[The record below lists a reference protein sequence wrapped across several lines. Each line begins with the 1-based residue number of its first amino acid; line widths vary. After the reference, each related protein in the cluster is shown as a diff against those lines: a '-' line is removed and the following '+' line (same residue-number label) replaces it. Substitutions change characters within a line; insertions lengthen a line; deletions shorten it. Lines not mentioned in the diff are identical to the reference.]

1 MDLWSL
7 FSSFGDWN
15 WVIAAILLFSLELL
29 VPGFYLMFFALAALI
44 VAFLAFTFD
53 ISWQIQFILA
63 GVISLMLV
71 GAARVMGFGQ
81 DIESDKPLLNL
92 RTKQYIGKSYVL
104 VEPIEQGTGKIKVG
118 DSVWLVN
125 GPDLPKGQTVKVTD
139 ARGTKLIVEPVTN

>member
-71 GAARVMGFGQ
+71 GAARLMGFGQ

-92 RTKQYIGKSYVL
+92 RTKQYIANPMSSL
-104 VEPIEQGTGKIKVG
+104 SRLNRE
-118 DSVWLVN
+118 
-125 GPDLPKGQTVKVTD
+125 
-139 ARGTKLIVEPVTN
+139 RGR

>member
-1 MDLWSL
+1 MDLLSL
-7 FSSFGDWN
+7 LSSLGDWN

-71 GAARVMGFGQ
+71 GAARFMGFGQ

-92 RTKQYIGKSYVL
+92 RTQQYIGKSYVL
-104 VEPIEQGTGKIKVG
+104 VEPIKQGTGKIKVG

-139 ARGTKLIVEPVTN
+139 ARGTKLIVEPVTG

>member
-71 GAARVMGFGQ
+71 GAARLMGFGQ

>member
-71 GAARVMGFGQ
+71 GAARIMGFGQ

>member
-1 MDLWSL
+1 MDLWSM

-71 GAARVMGFGQ
+71 GAARIMGFGQ

>member
-139 ARGTKLIVEPVTN
+139 ARGTKLIVEPVTH